1 MAITMEEKTKKQ
13 QVNEAMQVD
22 SAQNKTTRYADNRK
36 VSFEIKQHIAVLSRS
51 ASGWQKELNIVAWNG
66 GAERYDIREWNPEHN
81 KMSRG
86 IGMNKSEIAVLLEAL
101 SA

>member
-36 VSFEIKQHIAVLSRS
+36 VSFEIKQHIAVLSRCQRL
-51 ASGWQKELNIVAWNG
+51 AKR
-66 GAERYDIREWNPEHN
+66 AEYCSVERWSRALRYQRVE
-81 KMSRG
+81 SRTQQ
-86 IGMNKSEIAVLLEAL
+86 NEQRYRNE
-101 SA
+101 

>member
-22 SAQNKTTRYADNRK
+22 SAQNKTTRYAD
-36 VSFEIKQHIAVLSRS
+36 
-51 ASGWQKELNIVAWNG
+51 
-66 GAERYDIREWNPEHN
+66 IREWNPEHN